1 MKVMIDTNIIISAA
15 LSPNGN
21 AAKAFMKAVL
31 PPYEPVVCDYIVD
44 ELHRKFQEKFPRKTT
59 ELEAFLYN
67 AMQVI
72 KTVPTPDNEVD
83 DEGKIRDVKDRPI
96 LRAARKAKVSLLLTG
111 DLDFLESDITDALWN
126 KESQP
131 FKVLNSGLCQLVTA
145 NCVFP

>member
-83 DEGKIRDVKDRPI
+83 DEGISSSSRSRSICSTVTLI
-96 LRAARKAKVSLLLTG
+96 LPPPKSIVHTNLLVS
-111 DLDFLESDITDALWN
+111 IP
-126 KESQP
+126 QP
-131 FKVLNSGLCQLVTA
+131 VTCKKWRVRCAPRRTLCQLKV
-145 NCVFP
+145 

>member
-67 AMQVI
+67 TMQVI

-83 DEGKIRDVKDRPI
+83 DEGKIRDVKDQPI
-96 LRAARKAKVSLLLTG
+96 LRYV
-111 DLDFLESDITDALWN
+111 
-126 KESQP
+126 
-131 FKVLNSGLCQLVTA
+131 
-145 NCVFP
+145 